1 MSEPDY
7 SHVQDSHVPHE
18 REVAEAVD
26 AQMERTSDN
35 AAIAAVTA
43 TAIPDA
49 AAAGSSYVQAEVN
62 AIRDE
67 VVALNARLADTVAK
81 LNLALEVLREAEL
94 IPAS

>member
-7 SHVQDSHVPHE
+7 SNVQDVNVPHE
-18 REVAEAVD
+18 GEVAEAVD
-26 AQMERTSDN
+26 AQMARTSDN

-49 AAAGSSYVQAEVN
+49 AEAGGTYAQAEVN

-81 LNLALEVLREAEL
+81 FNLVLEVLREAEL

>member
-7 SHVQDSHVPHE
+7 NFQDTHVPHE
-18 REVAEAVD
+18 AEVAEAVD
-26 AQMERTSDN
+26 AQMRRTSDN

-49 AAAGSSYVQAEVN
+49 ASAGGTYVQAEIN

-67 VVALNARLADTVAK
+67 VVALNARLALTVAA
-81 LNLALEVLREAEL
+81 LNSALEVLREAEL
-94 IPAS
+94 IPTS

>member
-7 SHVQDSHVPHE
+7 SNVQDVNVPHE
-18 REVAEAVD
+18 SEVAEAVD
-26 AQMERTSDN
+26 AQMARTSDN

-49 AAAGSSYVQAEVN
+49 ASAGATYVQAEVN

-67 VVALNARLADTVAK
+67 VVALNARLALAVTA

-94 IPAS
+94 IPTS